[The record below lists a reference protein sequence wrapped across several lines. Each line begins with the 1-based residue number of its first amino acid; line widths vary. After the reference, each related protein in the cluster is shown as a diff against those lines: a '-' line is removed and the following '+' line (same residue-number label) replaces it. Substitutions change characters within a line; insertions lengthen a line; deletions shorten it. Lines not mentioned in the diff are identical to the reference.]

1 MERRLRL
8 CAPPGPAG
16 AGESGKSTLFR
27 QIKLIHCGKFSTAEL
42 ETYSEIILNNTVQ
55 AMCAILDA
63 MRKLDI
69 PFQLPASQARARG
82 RPWQPANAAVA
93 AAATAGAGLTDG
105 PAGDGV
111 EARRLATQAN
121 AEMLWDVPTPLET
134 PDLPTDV
141 ARAIEELW
149 EDGGVREC
157 YQRSNEFQLHDSA
170 PYFFAAIQRLAV
182 PNYLPT
188 EEDVLRCRVK
198 TTGISEM
205 TYTVGDRTFKYAAG
219 QPCYTDAPAMGPP

>member
-1 MERRLRL
+1 M
-8 CAPPGPAG
+8 
-16 AGESGKSTLFR
+16 
-27 QIKLIHCGKFSTAEL
+27 KLIHCGKFSTAEL

-55 AMCAILDA
+55 SMCTILDA
-63 MRKLDI
+63 MRKLNI
-69 PFQLPASQARARG
+69 PFQQPTSQVRARAAPGTRQTRSL
-82 RPWQPANAAVA
+82 RPQQPRTQSSPADPH
-93 AAATAGAGLTDG
+93 ATAWRRGA
-105 PAGDGV
+105 PP
-111 EARRLATQAN
+111 QAN

-149 EDGGVREC
+149 EDGGVRDC

-170 PYFFAAIQRLAV
+170 PYFFAAIRRLAV

-219 QPCYTDAPAMGPP
+219 SRLRKRPRWFNSPRSAVAAGAYLLIVF